1 MGGNSGASGTDAVK
15 SSTLQNILILHVFI
29 FLFGFLFKF
38 VSVLRVMRSV
48 LVFEFSMLTIEI
60 KPDQRERQT
69 KEMFARLKK
78 KSSTFIQ
85 FHPFYPPRSLP

>member
-1 MGGNSGASGTDAVK
+1 
-15 SSTLQNILILHVFI
+15 
-29 FLFGFLFKF
+29 
-38 VSVLRVMRSV
+38 MRSV

-60 KPDQRERQT
+60 KPDQRERQI

-85 FHPFYPPRSLP
+85 FHPFLSTKESALICFRSP